1 MKIEMFDKEWEVKPL
16 TYREKRELWQMS
28 LKAFPDG
35 EINQDKYFDLM
46 LKVEKM
52 SGLKEK
58 DLEQLNMGDVDLL
71 LQEIY
76 QQYMGIEKKG

>member
-35 EINQDKYFDLM
+35 EINQD
-46 LKVEKM
+46 
-52 SGLKEK
+52 
-58 DLEQLNMGDVDLL
+58 
-71 LQEIY
+71 
-76 QQYMGIEKKG
+76 

>member
-16 TYREKRELWQMS
+16 TYREKRELWLMS